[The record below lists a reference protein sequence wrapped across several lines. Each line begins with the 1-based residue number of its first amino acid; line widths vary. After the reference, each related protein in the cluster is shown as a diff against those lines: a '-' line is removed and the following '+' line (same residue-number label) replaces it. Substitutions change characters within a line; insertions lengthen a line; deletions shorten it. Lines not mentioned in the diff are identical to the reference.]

1 MEDQY
6 LHSLHSFQQ
15 GVSVKVKIVRIW
27 ESIDPSQ
34 LDKLLSHDF
43 LAIDAQEYHLYHT
56 QLNIVLL
63 QYNSITIEAL
73 LGSIDAPLESSIG
86 ACKGAPTPLESSI
99 EAPKGPL
106 GASLGEL
113 NVPLGSPE
121 HRCSP
126 FLRSWG
132 VPIDFNGALK
142 SMTTL
147 EKVHLQN
154 LTNDVKRRDLY
165 IEDLSG
171 NTLKVVYRGDQ
182 AEAIDGDRYC
192 KQFIVKDGIVQMGL
206 VAFGRPVKK
215 LVGATITKLATLQPI
230 RRMTRP
236 RPLKALIS
244 QKKIFTVD
252 LTNKGIRMGI
262 ANYIM
267 FDSADLDNRQ
277 WHTAIFAN
285 ASRSST
291 PLTSIEELEEHVLPS
306 PVKSQI

>member
-1 MEDQY
+1 
-6 LHSLHSFQQ
+6 
-15 GVSVKVKIVRIW
+15 
-27 ESIDPSQ
+27 
-34 LDKLLSHDF
+34 
-43 LAIDAQEYHLYHT
+43 
-56 QLNIVLL
+56 
-63 QYNSITIEAL
+63 
-73 LGSIDAPLESSIG
+73 
-86 ACKGAPTPLESSI
+86 
-99 EAPKGPL
+99 
-106 GASLGEL
+106 
-113 NVPLGSPE
+113 
-121 HRCSP
+121 
-126 FLRSWG
+126 
-132 VPIDFNGALK
+132 
-142 SMTTL
+142 
-147 EKVHLQN
+147 
-154 LTNDVKRRDLY
+154 
-165 IEDLSG
+165 
-171 NTLKVVYRGDQ
+171 
-182 AEAIDGDRYC
+182 
-192 KQFIVKDGIVQMGL
+192 MGL

-306 PVKSQI
+306 PVKSQVATELFPDFTPLKQPAPSKGEQSPTKKYNSRRNL